1 MQPSSKKKRTIR
13 RYKGLR
19 RRWRVEE
26 KRAQDSMEGLG
37 AYIRKYKFANKEK
50 QHNLK
55 R

>member
-37 AYIRKYKFANKEK
+37 AYIRKYIVCK
-50 QHNLK
+50 QRK
-55 R
+55 TT